1 MEKYILE
8 RKIHL
13 NKIKDI
19 EEENKIYKSKILVYG
34 KSIRSLQRD
43 INDINR
49 NFKDMVSAYNLIIK
63 TTANNVIEK
72 ASTLE
77 VERTTSFNEIQ
88 ELVNEVCKLLL

>member
-1 MEKYILE
+1 M
-8 RKIHL
+8 
-13 NKIKDI
+13 
-19 EEENKIYKSKILVYG
+19 KILVYG
-34 KSIRSLQRD
+34 KSLRSLQRD

-77 VERTTSFNEIQ
+77 VECTTSFNEIQ
-88 ELVNEVCKLLL
+88 ELVNEVCKLFL